1 MSVKSTNI
9 LSKILSKRKKSS
21 NKKKNSSK
29 RLTQSTTPTAS
40 AYEAKLKDSNTQ
52 KTDINIEPG
61 PLIRQK
67 PAINRTKKA
76 RSVGYIEDDRQKTT
90 NLAPLLHH
98 LS

>member
-1 MSVKSTNI
+1 MNSTNI

-40 AYEAKLKDSNTQ
+40 AYEAKLKDANTGQ
-52 KTDINIEPG
+52 NDMNMEPG

-76 RSVGYIEDDRQKTT
+76 RSVGYIEDDRQKNA

-98 LS
+98 LNS